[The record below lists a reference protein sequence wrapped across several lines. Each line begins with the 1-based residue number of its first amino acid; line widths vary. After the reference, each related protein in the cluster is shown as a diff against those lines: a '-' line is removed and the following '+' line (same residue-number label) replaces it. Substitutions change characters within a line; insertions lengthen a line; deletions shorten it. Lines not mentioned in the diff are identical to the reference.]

1 MKIRFDGRTR
11 RKGEIT
17 ISISSGNRYE
27 RRILFAFSWIDRR
40 SYEKRTIANL
50 VRTFDLGKRTTCN
63 CLPARKNLNPT
74 RRMERTSSRP
84 KINQLLKGCNLSEK
98 SLITVFKN
106 VNEKGTYCN
115 QTRQRILRDFERT
128 NFGSRP

>member
-1 MKIRFDGRTR
+1 MRN
-11 RKGEIT
+11 EQ
-17 ISISSGNRYE
+17 
-27 RRILFAFSWIDRR
+27 
-40 SYEKRTIANL
+40 IAKL

-63 CLPARKNLNPT
+63 VSGRKNLNPT

-84 KINQLLKGCNLSEK
+84 KINHLLKGCNLSEK